1 MTVWLWGAKNVGER
15 EGLWREV
22 QDGPPKV
29 KGERS
34 ENGRTVR
41 ESKQGGREQTRTW
54 KLMGRRSLGVTGRL
68 EAVRSGGRGGHCVMV
83 FRSWGQRARGEP
95 RGLPF

>member
-1 MTVWLWGAKNVGER
+1 MGEQ
-15 EGLWREV
+15 EGPWREV
-22 QDGPPKV
+22 QDGPPEV

-54 KLMGRRSLGVTGRL
+54 KLTGRRSLGLMGRL
-68 EAVRSGGRGGHCVMV
+68 EAVRSGGLGGHHLVV
-83 FRSWGQRARGEP
+83 FRSWGQRARG
-95 RGLPF
+95 GLRKE